1 MHPIASSCPATAA
14 RLRPVPDRVSCHTH
28 ALTATG
34 NTSRAGWEWPTCG
47 IGSSLGGP
55 AEHAGRTWSGTASP
69 VVLWQQGNS
78 PDRGPSPQSRTRG
91 RTAVSRCC
99 AARACKTS
107 TRDPWRDRPVLA
119 ESGGQPR
126 TRTPYKSTTYRSSLF
141 SLVRRNPTQPAIRFT
156 LCPRACVTVRL
167 GSQQKLSRPARP
179 EGRTC
184 LRRPLLKARSRHAKS
199 PTDARDTGRS
209 CRRHVRRASARSG
222 GRTC

>member
-1 MHPIASSCPATAA
+1 MPPTHASDRIVLPCHCCTLASRA
-14 RLRPVPDRVSCHTH
+14 RSGPCHTH

-78 PDRGPSPQSRTRG
+78 PDRGPSPHSRTRG

-107 TRDPWRDRPVLA
+107 TCDPWRDRPVSA
-119 ESGGQPR
+119 KSSERPR
-126 TRTPYKSTTYRSSLF
+126 TRVAYKSKAYGSMLF
-141 SLVRRNPTQPAIRFT
+141 ACVRWNSTVPAYRFT
-156 LCPRACVTVRL
+156 LTTHLRPRRDDLAGLRRAAYGHRALLL
-167 GSQQKLSRPARP
+167 GASEVFLSRPP
-179 EGRTC
+179 GSQTLSEGR
-184 LRRPLLKARSRHAKS
+184 L
-199 PTDARDTGRS
+199 
-209 CRRHVRRASARSG
+209 SAWEVPPS
-222 GRTC
+222 